1 MSSVYIIV
9 NTWQPSGGEN
19 ESSCIVSVK
28 TTEEKAL
35 GWLEEQHATL
45 GGELKANGY
54 LLEVPLK
61 GTDFNY
67 YYIEDRNAD

>member
-19 ESSCIVSVK
+19 ESSSIISVK
-28 TTEEKAL
+28 TTEEKSL
-35 GWLEEQHATL
+35 KWLEDQHAAL

-67 YYIEDRNAD
+67 YYIEERDVE